1 MCFVAGRYF
10 FDSPCKIWRILNDW
24 LSLFHHVCLLHL
36 HVSWYCFQFH
46 IIHVY
51 SIFFLEINVDHQSVC
66 RKIPFTPNIWT
77 IYRIPK
83 SGCKRRCF
91 SISLGPERWQ
101 NHLRCCDVWNSTGQ
115 TWYPTYQGLSNITPF
130 CWSQFQQTPCSL
142 YLGLSFC
149 IYSLTHSLTDP
160 PTHVEFFSI
169 KKAKLN
175 PHRVPFVS
183 WFSLKCLHKTSKTN
197 GFWKKLGCV
206 SHSVSGFFHL
216 LI

>member
-160 PTHVEFFSI
+160 PTHPPMLSSSRSKKQSSI
-169 KKAKLN
+169 
-175 PHRVPFVS
+175 PIVS
-183 WFSLKCLHKTSKTN
+183 PLLV
-197 GFWKKLGCV
+197 GFLWNVCIKHQKPMAFEKNMDV
-206 SHSVSGFFHL
+206 YPTQ
-216 LI
+216 